1 MEEEKKQGLSRR
13 AFLGLGGTALA
24 GAAVAGLAGCAPQ
37 GSADA
42 GKASTAGAADG
53 ATGGMPVADSGA
65 SAGSD
70 VAGMHSWEI
79 APEDIPADKITNTE
93 DCDVLVVGAGLGGC
107 CATIAALEEGAK
119 KVITIDKNPETVVA
133 RGVHIA
139 GFHTKVQQGL
149 VSQGLVEEPDYNN
162 VVRRWI
168 NWAQGRVKEPLL
180 WEFAHKSGAC
190 FDWLYDLATKKG
202 LEALLW
208 DGYYKGPDYTEY
220 PVTHIFYQADKYEE
234 TINFTFYQGSGVGDV
249 YGNAVLVPALYDTIE
264 ELGGEIRWETKSERL
279 VRDGDGPVTGAIVA
293 TGKNE
298 YTQIN
303 AKSVIIA
310 SGDYAADD
318 EMFQYYSPMTAY
330 AMDGRFYNPPDCD
343 TGDMHKQAIWAGAAM
358 QKSEPHAAVMHLD
371 FGAASYGFLHVNWDG
386 KRFKNEDVNTQS
398 KSVTKALQTQKDA
411 WTIYDSHGLEQVKAQ
426 MDAGLGGGL
435 QWGQL
440 TQPVGGEYN
449 LEAQQIV
456 LEGEVESGQ
465 TLKADS
471 LKQLAE
477 KMGVPPENLE
487 ATVARYNELCD
498 LGKEPRLRQ
507 APRGHGQGTGSAV
520 LRRQAGGQPAHHVR
534 RPAHE
539 HRLPGARRRGS
550 ADRGPVRVRLG
561 RRRVLRRGRL
571 SHLRAGYRPRPLRDL
586 RPHRRHQRCRRRRR
600 VEDPQPRHLSH
611 PSRVPLPCGPR
622 HRRAAAPSLPGA
634 AAFPRAGGG
643 APSSP
648 PPLPAF
654 SAASVAIGYNAC

>member
-37 GSADA
+37 SGGDA
-42 GKASTAGAADG
+42 AKATTEGASG
-53 ATGGMPVADSGA
+53 GTTGGMPVAESGA
-65 SAGSD
+65 SAGPD

-79 APEDIPADKITNTE
+79 APEAISADKIANTE
-93 DCDVLVVGAGLGGC
+93 DCDVLVIGAGLGGC

-149 VSQGLVEEPDYNN
+149 VDQGLLEEPNYNN

-168 NWAQGRVKEPLL
+168 NWAQGRVKEP
-180 WEFAHKSGAC
+180 
-190 FDWLYDLATKKG
+190 
-202 LEALLW
+202 LLW

-249 YGNAVLVPALYDTIE
+249 YGNAVLVPALYETIADM
-264 ELGGEIRWETKSERL
+264 GGEIRWSTKSERL
-279 VRDGDGPVTGAIVA
+279 VRDGNGPVTGAIVS
-293 TGKNE
+293 TGKDE
-298 YTQIN
+298 YMQIN
-303 AKSVIIA
+303 AKSVVIA

-371 FGAASYGFLHVNWDG
+371 FGAASYGFLHVNWEG

-411 WTIYDSHGLEQVKAQ
+411 WTIYDSHGLEQVKTQ

-456 LEGEVESGQ
+456 LEGEIEKGQ
-465 TLKADS
+465 TVKADS
-471 LKQLAE
+471 LKELAQ
-477 KMGVPPENLE
+477 KMDVPPENLE

-498 LGKEPRLRQ
+498 LGKDLDFGKRPEVMGKVQDPPFYAGKLVASLLTMCGGLRTNVDAQ
-507 APRGHGQGTGSAV
+507 VLDAEDQPIEGLYVCGSAAGEFFGAGDYPTYVPGIGHGRCVTFGRIAGINA
-520 LRRQAGGQPAHHVR
+520 AGGDAE
-534 RPAHE
+534 AKI
-539 HRLPGARRRGS
+539 
-550 ADRGPVRVRLG
+550 
-561 RRRVLRRGRL
+561 
-571 SHLRAGYRPRPLRDL
+571 
-586 RPHRRHQRCRRRRR
+586 
-600 VEDPQPRHLSH
+600 
-611 PSRVPLPCGPR
+611 
-622 HRRAAAPSLPGA
+622 PSLD
-634 AAFPRAGGG
+634 
-643 APSSP
+643 
-648 PPLPAF
+648 
-654 SAASVAIGYNAC
+654 I

>member
-1 MEEEKKQGLSRR
+1 MEEEKGMGKKGLSRR

-24 GAAVAGLAGCAPQ
+24 GAAMAGMAGCAPQ
-37 GSADA
+37 SKSDAKADA
-42 GKASTAGAADG
+42 AAGG
-53 ATGGMPVADSGA
+53 EGGIPVAESGA
-65 SAGSD
+65 SAGPD
-70 VAGMHSWEI
+70 VAGKHSWEI
-79 APEDIPADKITNTE
+79 APEPIAKDKIKGTE
-93 DCDVLVVGAGLGGC
+93 ECDVLVIGAGLAGC
-107 CATIAALEEGAK
+107 CASISALEKGA

-139 GFHTKVQQGL
+139 GFHTKVQQKLAGE
-149 VSQGLVEEPDYNN
+149 GLVEEPDYHN

-234 TINFTFYQGSGVGDV
+234 TVNFTFYQGSGVGDV
-249 YGNAVLVPALYDTIE
+249 YGNAVLVPALYETIADM
-264 ELGGEIRWETKSERL
+264 GGEIRWETKSEQL
-279 VRDGDGPVTGAIVA
+279 VRDGDGPVTGAVVS
-293 TGKNE
+293 TGKDE

-310 SGDYAADD
+310 SGDYAADN

-343 TGDMHKQAIWAGAAM
+343 TGDMHKQAIWAGGAM

-371 FGAASYGFLHVNWDG
+371 FGAASYGFLHVNLEG

-398 KSVTKALQTQKDA
+398 KSVTKALQTKKDA

-449 LEAQQIV
+449 LEAQKKV
-456 LEGEVESGQ
+456 LEGELESGQ
-465 TLKADS
+465 TVEANTLEE
-471 LKQLAE
+471 LAE
-477 KMGVPPENLE
+477 KMGVPPENLV
-487 ATVARYNELCD
+487 ATVDRYNELCD
-498 LGKEPRLRQ
+498 LGRDLDFGKRPEVMGKVVDPPFYAGKLVASMLTMCGGLRTNLDAQ
-507 APRGHGQGTGSAV
+507 VLDAEDQPIEGLYVCGSAAGEFFGAGDYPTYVPGIGHGRCVTFGRIAGINA
-520 LRRQAGGQPAHHVR
+520 AGGN
-534 RPAHE
+534 
-539 HRLPGARRRGS
+539 
-550 ADRGPVRVRLG
+550 AD
-561 RRRVLRRGRL
+561 
-571 SHLRAGYRPRPLRDL
+571 
-586 RPHRRHQRCRRRRR
+586 
-600 VEDPQPRHLSH
+600 EEI
-611 PSRVPLPCGPR
+611 
-622 HRRAAAPSLPGA
+622 PSLD
-634 AAFPRAGGG
+634 
-643 APSSP
+643 
-648 PPLPAF
+648 L
-654 SAASVAIGYNAC
+654 